1 MRSRFQMISLYLP
14 ARNAGMDNRHIEATQ
29 EYIYALAADPD
40 FSTSGICFAAHTRG
54 VSRSE
59 DGGASWHSA
68 FDALGLETPFQ
79 ATSVAVSP
87 CFRSD
92 GLVLAGLPG
101 CVARSTDGGMRWS
114 ILALPAP
121 PPLVSSLAISPNVAH
136 DGIGFAG
143 TMEDG
148 VFLSNDRGEH
158 WEAWNIVLLD
168 HHVLCIAVSPA
179 FACDRK
185 IFVGTESGIMFSTNA
200 GHFWRETA
208 FSAEAAPVLSLA
220 LSPAFAQDGTIV
232 AGTAEHG
239 LFVSNN
245 GGQDWQANHMCG
257 DESAINAVLLAPQF
271 PEQPQ
276 LLALL
281 DDTLQISRDGG
292 QSWAA
297 CIDNGQTISGITAIA
312 APFGLEKDSL
322 LLTGL
327 Y

>member
-1 MRSRFQMISLYLP
+1 
-14 ARNAGMDNRHIEATQ
+14 MDNRSIEATQ

-59 DGGASWHSA
+59 DGGVSWYSA
-68 FDALGLETPFQ
+68 FDSLALETPLQ

-101 CVARSTDGGMRWS
+101 GIARSIDGGMDWS
-114 ILALPAP
+114 ILAFPAP
-121 PPLVSSLAISPNVAH
+121 PPFVSSLAISPDVAH
-136 DGIGFAG
+136 DGMAFAG

-148 VFLSNDRGEH
+148 IFLSYDRGEH
-158 WEAWNIVLLD
+158 WEAWNIGLLD
-168 HHVLCIAVSPA
+168 HHVLCIAISPA

-185 IFVGTESGIMFSTNA
+185 VFVGTESGIMCSTNA
-200 GHFWRETA
+200 GHFWREVT

-220 LSPAFAQDGTIV
+220 ISSAFTQDGTIV

-239 LFVSNN
+239 LFVSND
-245 GGQDWQANHMCG
+245 GGQHWQTNHMRG
-257 DESAINAVLLAPQF
+257 DENAINAVLLDPQF

-281 DDTLQISRDGG
+281 DDTPHISRDGG

-297 CIDNGQTISGITAIA
+297 CIDNGQPISGITAIA
-312 APFGLEKDSL
+312 APLGLDLESP

-327 Y
+327 YAGQVLRYTMRI